1 MHDGF
6 ESRESW
12 PFECL
17 RCLYVW
23 EEDYVVR
30 HLTDGH
36 GNEVD
41 IWLTSGVPVQPPWSG
56 ASCPACGAYHLT
68 SFPTG
73 YLARHPELT
82 AAPDPVPLAKV
93 PVVPVNEIDLP
104 TAIRTP
110 LPRRLLIAVG
120 LPVVAFVGYELYQ
133 YVLGPAVPH
142 H

>member
-1 MHDGF
+1 MRDGF

-30 HLTDGH
+30 HLTDDH
-36 GNEVD
+36 GNDVEV
-41 IWLTSGVPVQPPWSG
+41 WLSFGVPVQPPWSG
-56 ASCPACGAYHLT
+56 LSCPECGAFHLT
-68 SFPTG
+68 SFPSG

-82 AAPDPVPLAKV
+82 AAPDPLPLARV
-93 PVVPVNEIDLP
+93 PAVPIKDIEL
-104 TAIRTP
+104 TADRP
-110 LPRRLLIAVG
+110 GLPRRLLIAIG

-133 YVLGPAVPH
+133 YVLAPAVPH

>member
-30 HLTDGH
+30 HLADGH
-36 GNEVD
+36 GNEAE
-41 IWLTSGVPVQPPWSG
+41 IWFASGVPVQPPWSG
-56 ASCPACGAYHLT
+56 TSCPACGAFHLT

-73 YLARHPELT
+73 YLSRHPELA
-82 AAPDPVPLAKV
+82 AAPDPVPLAKL
-93 PVVPVNEIDLP
+93 PVVPVRDIEP
-104 TAIRTP
+104 PVARAP
-110 LPRRLLIAVG
+110 MPRRLLIAVG
-120 LPVVAFVGYELYQ
+120 LPVIAFVGYELYQ
-133 YVLGPAVPH
+133 YVLSPVGH
-142 H
+142 HH